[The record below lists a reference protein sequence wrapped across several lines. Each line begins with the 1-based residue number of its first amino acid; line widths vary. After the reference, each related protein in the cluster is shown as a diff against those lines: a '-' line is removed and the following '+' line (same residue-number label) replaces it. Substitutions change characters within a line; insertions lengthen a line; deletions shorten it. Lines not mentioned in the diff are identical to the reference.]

1 MIDKLIYISGPRQ
14 LQNELLAAFLE
25 RETGVQCLLDESYS
39 PKTDGHDTDNRMQ
52 KLILLDCLGKDT
64 DACLAVL
71 ESDQEILSRKGCF
84 VALFNVTAD
93 LELEKAALER
103 GVKGFF
109 YREDSPERL
118 LKGVQAILGGEL
130 WVSRDVLTKSFLEN
144 QKGERFKQKA
154 VIKLTQRE
162 TEILALVSAGAGNEE
177 IADKLCI
184 SPHTVKTHI
193 YNIFKKINVPNRLQA
208 ALWAVKNL

>member
-25 RETGVQCLLDESYS
+25 RETGVRCVVDESYS
-39 PKTDGHDTDNRMQ
+39 PKTDGHDPDNRMQ
-52 KLILLDCLGKDT
+52 KLIFLDCLGKDT
-64 DACLAVL
+64 DACLQAL
-71 ESDQEILSRKGCF
+71 ESDQEILANGGCL
-84 VALFNVTAD
+84 VALFNVSAGP
-93 LELEKAALER
+93 ELEKAALER
-103 GVKGFF
+103 GVRGFF

-118 LKGVQAILGGEL
+118 LKGVQAILAGEL
-130 WVSRDVLTKSFLEN
+130 WVSRDILTKSFLEN

-184 SPHTVKTHI
+184 SPHTVKTHV